1 MTASPCRRFGV
12 WHGGG
17 ESWSPSIVFGGGRR
31 REEVGRVIRPRLL
44 LVYRT
49 KNARLL
55 GSGAGV
61 IDRTGPVPR
70 LLVRTEKG
78 LAVHDMTA
86 ESARSAEPVAF
97 FPGRAR
103 GRPIIG
109 AGPVAPD
116 LSHAVLV
123 DEDSYRLVTRDGTL
137 LWERPCTGPAG
148 NPVRYVRWIRPSG
161 AEPRVWLAVPAGGA
175 DPNDAIDLALFNVA
189 GDELDR
195 LVLPAGGRQRSVE
208 LALGP
213 DARPLAVGLR
223 VAARAMTFRVG
234 SGGAVSHAAD
244 RALLDGDPSGS
255 GFVTVGLSDGGDTTD
270 VRWHSARGKDTATV
284 VTCAD
289 LLASERDT
297 EPVHIAP
304 DITGHSGG
312 HLSDDLLLLEL
323 EDAYDE
329 IETELFGAERW
340 RPSSHWLVRSGR
352 PLGMVAYPEESHLD
366 DLTPAVPFGDGTW
379 LTRGRDVIYRWGLD
393 R

>member
-1 MTASPCRRFGV
+1 M
-12 WHGGG
+12 
-17 ESWSPSIVFGGGRR
+17 
-31 REEVGRVIRPRLL
+31 IRPRLL

-49 KNARLL
+49 KNTRLL

-70 LLVRTEKG
+70 LLVRTEQG
-78 LAVHDMTA
+78 LAAHDITA
-86 ESARSAEPVAF
+86 EGARSADPAAF
-97 FPGRAR
+97 FAGRAR

-109 AGPVAPD
+109 TGPVAPD

-123 DEDSYRLVTRDGTL
+123 DETSYRLVSRDGTL
-137 LWERPCTGPAG
+137 LWERPCAGPAG
-148 NPVRYVRWIRPSG
+148 NPVRYVRWVKPAG
-161 AEPRVWLAVPAGGA
+161 AEPRVWLAVPPDPAAAGGA
-175 DPNDAIDLALFNVA
+175 DPRGAVDLALLSVA

-195 LVLPAGGRQRSVE
+195 LTVPVGGRQRSVD
-208 LALGP
+208 LALRP

-234 SGGAVSHAAD
+234 PGGAVSHAAD

-255 GFVTVGLSDGGDTTD
+255 GFVTIGPSDSGDTTD

-289 LLASERDT
+289 VFASEQQS

-304 DITGHSGG
+304 YLSGGSGG
-312 HLSDDLLLLEL
+312 HLSDDLLLLGL
-323 EDAYDE
+323 EDDYDE

-340 RPSSHWLVRSGR
+340 RPSSHWLVSSGR

-379 LTRGRDVIYRWGLD
+379 LTHGRDVIYRWGLD

>member
-1 MTASPCRRFGV
+1 M
-12 WHGGG
+12 
-17 ESWSPSIVFGGGRR
+17 
-31 REEVGRVIRPRLL
+31 IRPRLL
-44 LVYRT
+44 VVYRT
-49 KNARLL
+49 KDTGLL

-70 LLVRTEKG
+70 LLIRTDEG
-78 LAVHDMTA
+78 LAVHDVTA
-86 ESARSAEPVAF
+86 EGARSAEPVAF

-123 DEDSYRLVTRDGTL
+123 DASSYRLVTRDGTL
-137 LWERPCTGPAG
+137 LWERPGAGPAG
-148 NPVRYVRWIRPSG
+148 NPVRYVRWVQPSG
-161 AEPRVWLAVPAGGA
+161 AEPRVWLAVPPGPAAAGGT
-175 DPNDAIDLALFNVA
+175 DSHKAIDLALFSVA
-189 GDELDR
+189 GDEIDR
-195 LVLPAGGRQRSVE
+195 LTVPIGGRQRSVD
-208 LALGP
+208 LVLGP
-213 DARPLAVGLR
+213 DARPVAVGAR
-223 VAARAMTFRVG
+223 AARATTFRVG

-255 GFVTVGLSDGGDTTD
+255 GFVTVGLSDSGDTTD
-270 VRWHSARGKDTATV
+270 VRWHAARGDGTATV

-289 LLASERDT
+289 LLASEQDT

-304 DITGHSGG
+304 NLTGHSGG
-312 HLSDDLLLLEL
+312 HLSDDLLLLEM

-340 RPSSHWLVRSGR
+340 RPSSHWLVSSGR
-352 PLGMVAYPEESHLD
+352 PLGMIAYPGQSHPD
-366 DLTPAVPFGDGTW
+366 DASPAVPFRDGTW
-379 LTRGRDVIYRWGLD
+379 LTRGRDVLYCWGLD